1 MYNRFENLL
10 KERGVTAY
18 RVAKETNIATATLSD
33 WKKGRSTPKIDKLKK
48 IADYFRV
55 SLDYLTGDSDDPV
68 DYDNFDEE
76 IPEYFDGDVKAYLDF
91 KKAEEDDH
99 YKELINPL
107 TGKKMTKREV
117 NQLEKVKSEALLLFD
132 DENVSEEDKEKL
144 MMALNDMFWKS
155 KQKNKEKYAQSHKK

>member
-1 MYNRFENLL
+1 M
-10 KERGVTAY
+10 
-18 RVAKETNIATATLSD
+18 I
-33 WKKGRSTPKIDKLKK
+33 
-48 IADYFRV
+48 
-55 SLDYLTGDSDDPV
+55 
-68 DYDNFDEE
+68 
-76 IPEYFDGDVKAYLDF
+76 DF

-117 NQLEKVKSEALLLFD
+117 NQLERVKSEALLLFD